1 MPESLFEK
9 VCNCIKKRQLLFCEF
24 CDGHGNTYFVDQKPK
39 NDCFWI
45 FAVKIE
51 FSLQVYIN
59 KPVRSCRPLKKSYIF
74 VMIAV
79 SSGIPSVYDRHGHLC
94 PFDTGLID
102 KNIELFFSGYVK
114 PVYEESPDSEGT

>member
-1 MPESLFEK
+1 M
-9 VCNCIKKRQLLFCEF
+9 LFCEF

-51 FSLQVYIN
+51 FSLQVNIN